1 METIKART
9 ISKGTATGEV
19 LLSLDAISFYGGVDP
34 DTGVVVEKGH
44 ALEGKSI
51 SGKILVFPQGK
62 GSTVG
67 SYTLYRLKKNK
78 AAPIALINR
87 ECEAIVAVGAIISGI
102 PAIDKLEKDAYETLK
117 DGQKA
122 LVDGN
127 KGVLTLE

>member
-1 METIKART
+1 MKTIKARA
-9 ISKGTATGEV
+9 ISKGTAKGE
-19 LLSLDAISFYGGVDP
+19 LLVSADAISFYGGVDP
-34 DTGVVVEKGH
+34 NTGVVVEKGH
-44 ALEGKSI
+44 ALKGKSI
-51 SGKILVFPQGK
+51 SGKILVFPRGK

-67 SYTLYRLKKNK
+67 SYTLYRLKKNNV
-78 AAPIALINR
+78 APLAIINR

-127 KGVLTLE
+127 KGVLILE